1 MPCSQDLDQIYDFS
15 KYTEMQND
23 ELVEEIFKEQREIG
37 ENIPDQN
44 MISVFL
50 FELNQTL
57 KDKKSQIISKL
68 NGKMKGIEIVHLIT
82 SFFKKNHLYYYL
94 KV

>member
-68 NGKMKGIEIVHLIT
+68 NGKMKGIEIVHLIA